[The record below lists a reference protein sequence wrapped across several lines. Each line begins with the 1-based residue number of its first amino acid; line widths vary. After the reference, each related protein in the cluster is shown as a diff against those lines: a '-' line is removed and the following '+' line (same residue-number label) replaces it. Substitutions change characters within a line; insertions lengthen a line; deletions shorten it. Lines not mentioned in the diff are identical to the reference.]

1 MPKVH
6 FMNKK
11 KDAVQ
16 DSLKILKTHSA
27 NWKYKFAKHRRC
39 VLRYSK
45 NSEYYII
52 GKDRAHVRSEPT
64 VQIEYV

>member
-27 NWKYKFAKHRRC
+27 NWKYKF
-39 VLRYSK
+39 SK
-45 NSEYYII
+45 QFFFVFFYQCALIFE
-52 GKDRAHVRSEPT
+52 EL
-64 VQIEYV
+64 